1 MGISSI
7 VLETKNIK
15 KIYRSGSDSDVV
27 ILEDVSFSVKKN
39 EIVSIVGSSG
49 CGKTTLLQIC
59 GLLDSATKG
68 DLFVDNTNTNNLDER
83 NRTKFRGEKI
93 GFVYQMHHLFPE
105 FSAVE
110 NIMLPLLAKNENKT
124 TAKNKAT
131 KLLEQLGLAHRIN
144 HMPSELSGGEKQRV
158 AIARAIINNPL
169 ILLADEPTGNLDN
182 ENAKIISRILFDTIR
197 STNSSMLLVTHNID
211 IAKMADRMVT
221 IENHSIKNL

>member
-68 DLFVDNTNTNNLDER
+68 DLFVDSTNTNNLDER

>member
-1 MGISSI
+1 MGIGSI
-7 VLETKNIK
+7 ILETKNIK
-15 KIYRSGSDSDVV
+15 KIYRSGFDSDVV
-27 ILEDVSFSVKKN
+27 ILENVSFSVKEN
-39 EIVSIVGSSG
+39 EIVSIIGSSG

-59 GLLDSATKG
+59 GLLDSATDG
-68 DLFVDNTNTNNLDER
+68 DLFISDTNTNNLNEK
-83 NRTKFRGEKI
+83 NKTKFRGEKI

-105 FSAVE
+105 FSAIE
-110 NIMLPLLAKNENKT
+110 NTMLPLLAKNENKDI
-124 TAKNKAT
+124 AKNKAI
-131 KLLEQLGLAHRIN
+131 KLLKQLGLTNRIN

-197 STNSSMLLVTHNID
+197 SINSSMLLVTHNID

-221 IENHSIKNL
+221 IENHTIKNL